1 MKNISRR
8 QVITAGTAVVAAA
21 AVAVPVANQ
30 IKSSAKAAVAPVVVV
45 GGGMAGASVAKYIR
59 YWSAKSIPVTLIE
72 ANADYTSNIM
82 SNLVLTGQKTLASL
96 KFPYTTLKSTTYGVN
111 VIRGSVTNVAANLK
125 TVTYQ
130 PPTGPAVTI
139 PYSRLVMAPGID
151 YLPFSMTGSP
161 ANQAKVVSAWQ
172 AGTETQS
179 LRDQLVAMPVDG
191 KFILTI
197 PAKPYRCPPG
207 PYERAALV
215 ADWIKLNKR
224 SLGNTNAQVI
234 VLDANS
240 SITAEPTNFT
250 NAYNVIHAGVVQY
263 IPNATLLSVN
273 ADTGEVVTSAG
284 TFTGNVINVIPN
296 HTAGKIARDTGLA
309 TSATSAGG
317 MFCPVDV
324 LSYESKVIPGIHVLG
339 DASATTQPKAGHI
352 ANQEAK
358 VCADAIV
365 RLMASPAL
373 PLDQAPITNSACY
386 SPITQTTASWLSVVF
401 HYDSVTQT
409 MVAAAG
415 QPIEAPSISA
425 GNFSQMNTWFNVLMT
440 DAFK

>member
-82 SNLVLTGQKTLASL
+82 SNLVLTGQKTVASL
-96 KFPYTTLKSTTYGVN
+96 KFPYTTLKSSTYGVN
-111 VIRGSVTNVAANLK
+111 VIRGTVTGVASNLQ

-151 YLPFSMTGSP
+151 YLPFTMTGSTV
-161 ANQAKVVSAWQ
+161 NKAKVVSAWQ
-172 AGTETQS
+172 AGAETQS

-191 KFILTI
+191 TFILTI

-224 SLGNTNAQVI
+224 SLGNTSPQVI
-234 VLDANS
+234 VLDANPG
-240 SITAEPTNFT
+240 ITAEPTNFT

-263 IPNATLLSVN
+263 VPSATLISVN
-273 ADTGEVVTSAG
+273 ADTVEVVTSAG

-296 HTAGKIARDTGLA
+296 HTAGKIARDIGLA
-309 TSATSAGG
+309 TSPTAAGG

-386 SPITQTTASWLSVVF
+386 SPITQSTASWLSVVF
-401 HYDSVTQT
+401 HYDPVSKT

-425 GNFSQMNTWFNVLMT
+425 GNFSQMNTWFSVLMT
-440 DAFK
+440 DVFK